1 MKDHA
6 KKPSRERRGL
16 SEAQL
21 DEAIEE
27 TFPASDPLS
36 ISPMTIGRANP
47 PLSKEGAKS
56 GKPAHGRR

>member
-6 KKPSRERRGL
+6 KKPSPERRGL

-47 PLSKEGAKS
+47 RPSRDGPKS
-56 GKPAHGRR
+56 GKPGHGRR